1 MPPLVGVAV
10 KVTFVPV
17 HIVLPG
23 TAAML
28 TDGATVPVTAMVTEF
43 DVAVVG
49 LAHTSDDV
57 ITTVTTSPL
66 ASVELWKVLLLVPA
80 LTPFTFH

>member
-1 MPPLVGVAV
+1 
-10 KVTFVPV
+10 
-17 HIVLPG
+17 
-23 TAAML
+23 
-28 TDGATVPVTAMVTEF
+28 MVIEF

-49 LAHTSDDV
+49 LAHASDDV

-66 ASVELWKVLLLVPA
+66 TSVELWKVLLLVPA

>member
-17 HIVLPG
+17 QIVLPG
-23 TAAML
+23 VAAML
-28 TDGATVPVTAMVTEF
+28 TDGATLPVTAMVIAF
-43 DVAVVG
+43 AVAVVG
-49 LAHTSDDV
+49 LAHASDDV

-66 ASVELWKVLLLVPA
+66 ASVEL
-80 LTPFTFH
+80 